1 MFENKNKKDRIDYEH
16 LNSAIFVGEKLLKL
30 IFIAMLLYIA
40 TYINKEWRI
49 LSMLFTFLKIMIPF
63 FIGLALAWLFNP
75 IVDYLQKKKVKR
87 VIGTS
92 LVFVLFVGI
101 LFLVFQLVLPTLY
114 HQLNDIISGA
124 PQMFTKSM
132 ASIDNF
138 LFNIAETYE
147 INYDQLHYNVYNVLG
162 NVVNSI
168 TVDLPN
174 IFVRAIGAL
183 INGSIQF
190 ILGLFVGFYLLID
203 FDSAK
208 IQLSKIIPKK
218 NKKKTTKL
226 LSDLDVQLKK
236 YVQGTMFVLIIL
248 FICQTVAF
256 TIAGLPA
263 PLVFGLICAVTNVI
277 PYVGPYIGGI
287 PATAVGFTISPQVG
301 VATLIAVVIC
311 QLIESNFL
319 TPVVMSKTMK
329 LHPVVIIFGLL
340 VFGHFFGIIGML
352 FATPIISAS
361 KIIYEYIK
369 DLYQEAK
376 ALK

>member
-63 FIGLALAWLFNP
+63 FIGLALAWLFSP

>member
-49 LSMLFTFLKIMIPF
+49 LSMLFTFLRIMIPF
-63 FIGLALAWLFNP
+63 FIGLALAWLFSP

>member
-49 LSMLFTFLKIMIPF
+49 LSMLFNFLKIMIPF

-208 IQLSKIIPKK
+208 RQLSKAIPKK
-218 NKKKTTKL
+218 NKKKTIKL

-287 PATAVGFTISPQVG
+287 PATMVGFTISPQIG

-329 LHPVVIIFGLL
+329 LHPVVIILGLL

>member
-16 LNSAIFVGEKLLKL
+16 FNSAIFVGEKLLKL

-49 LSMLFTFLKIMIPF
+49 LSLLFTFLKIMIPF

-208 IQLSKIIPKK
+208 RQLSKAIPKK
-218 NKKKTTKL
+218 NKKKTINL

-287 PATAVGFTISPQVG
+287 PATMVGFTISPQIG

-329 LHPVVIIFGLL
+329 LHPVVIILGLL

>member
-147 INYDQLHYNVYNVLG
+147 INFDQLHYNVYNVLG

-287 PATAVGFTISPQVG
+287 PATAVAFTISPQVG

-329 LHPVVIIFGLL
+329 LHPVVIILGLL

>member
-49 LSMLFTFLKIMIPF
+49 LSMLFNFLKIMIPF

-75 IVDYLQKKKVKR
+75 IVDYLQQKKVKR

-208 IQLSKIIPKK
+208 RQLSKAIPKK
-218 NKKKTTKL
+218 NKKKTINL

-287 PATAVGFTISPQVG
+287 PATVVGFTISPQVG

-329 LHPVVIIFGLL
+329 LHPVVIILGLL